1 MKIRLVDPIR
11 SMRARAQMLSQP
23 ANPNFRFSMKGRIH
37 NPNGVG
43 LAIIG
48 DKSLN
53 PNPTGKGG
61 FGDNPSLHRI
71 AARYKAVLSK
81 GGFKPGNCA
90 NPWGRAGRKG
100 AGVPKMEKPKKS
112 KRTPEGE
119 SIVKEAREIKEMA
132 AKCVPDAI
140 RALHE
145 IIKSDLSSDMAKIAA
160 ANSVWDRGYGRP
172 TQTSI
177 NATVDADAKP
187 NQIDDRELD
196 RRIGAALE
204 RVEDITTRT
213 REKITVPERSA
224 DLRKLN

>member
-1 MKIRLVDPIR
+1 MKIKLVDPIR
-11 SMRARAQMLSQP
+11 SMRARAQILSQP
-23 ANPNFRFSMKGRIH
+23 RNPNFRFGKKGH
-37 NPNGVG
+37 TNNPNGIG
-43 LAIIG
+43 FPLIG
-48 DKSLN
+48 DGTKA
-53 PNPTGKGG
+53 NPTGKGG
-61 FGDNPSLHRI
+61 FGDNPSLYAI
-71 AARYKAVLSK
+71 AARYKASRYK

-145 IIKSDLSSDMAKIAA
+145 IIKSEVSSDMAKIAA

-196 RRIGAALE
+196 RRVGAALE
-204 RVEDITTRT
+204 RIENITART